1 MKERLLDYCQRL
13 NFREKILLFIAT
25 LLLGGFLGAKSAQG
39 VLESFFDYDFASL
52 NEQKRQAQANKALYI
67 DTQRQDKELKRLD
80 TLLSHFEGSEK
91 AYLDELYALASE
103 QNINFISIKNSE
115 QKEAAAEKHSVFIE
129 FQSGFDRCLAFL
141 RAVQHSRLFFE
152 FSRLKLAK
160 NEDLKVLE
168 VFLNLSFV
176 AVE

>member
-115 QKEAAAEKHSVFIE
+115 QTAEKHSVFIE
-129 FQSGFDRCLAFL
+129 FQSGFDKCLAFL

-168 VFLNLSFV
+168 VSLNLSFV

>member
-1 MKERLLDYCQRL
+1 MKERLIDYCQRL

-25 LLLGGFLGAKSAQG
+25 LLLGGFLGTKSAQG

-52 NEQKRQAQANKALYI
+52 NEQKRQAQTNKALYI

-115 QKEAAAEKHSVFIE
+115 QTAEKHTVFIE
-129 FQSGFDRCLAFL
+129 FQSGFDKCLAFL

-168 VFLNLSFV
+168 VSLNLSFV